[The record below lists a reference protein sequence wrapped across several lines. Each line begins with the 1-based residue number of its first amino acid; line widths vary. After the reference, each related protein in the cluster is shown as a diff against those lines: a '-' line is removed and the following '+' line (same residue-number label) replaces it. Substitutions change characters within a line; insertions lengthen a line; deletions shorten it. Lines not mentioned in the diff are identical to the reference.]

1 LFCCKDLKYNN
12 LMMKRIIFAFCVVAS
27 VLSCAKQGESAS
39 EPSGRTVTLSARCD
53 AADSKVML
61 NSLLKTVWNNGDPV
75 SVFYNGSTGNA
86 KGLFTGSDG
95 AAEGDITVQV
105 AAELAEGEISGTTY
119 AAIPYRE
126 TNHMSGQVLYGSIPA
141 VQYYKDGSYDP
152 EGVLLVASTPSTSLT
167 FRYAC
172 AVLSLEVKAGGS
184 LPLTISSITL
194 SAAAGEAIAGNVAVD
209 MQNPSQPALSLEG
222 TGSSSI
228 ELRPAASA
236 ASLCTIAAGSSARF
250 YFCAAPVAL
259 AQGYVFNVHLSG
271 DETVLVRNTAAK
283 QLEMAGLLGIECSI
297 SPSVAIIID
306 FDTAFSP
313 ALPTSAT
320 TPPESGAIHT
330 FTNAASSGG
339 QYSITAYSKYY
350 APTVSGQKCFRF
362 NDSGSCLL
370 LPSIPG
376 MRLRSMKAKILT
388 NSGSKPMSVAST
400 KGSSAGDIVPRTDFL
415 NDELISA
422 VAYGTTDAPLY
433 LYTHSVNTQIESI
446 ELYFE

>member
-1 LFCCKDLKYNN
+1 
-12 LMMKRIIFAFCVVAS
+12 MMKRIIFALCIAAS
-27 VLSCAKQGESAS
+27 VLSCTKQGGTAD

-61 NSLLKTVWNNGDPV
+61 TSGLQTVWNNGDPV
-75 SVFYNGSTGNA
+75 SVFYNGTTSNA
-86 KGLFTGSDG
+86 RALFTGSDG

-126 TNHMSGQVLYGSIPA
+126 TNHLSGGVLYGSIPA
-141 VQYYKDGSYDP
+141 VQHYRNGSYDP

-172 AVLSLEVKAGGS
+172 SVLCLEVKAGGS
-184 LPLTISSITL
+184 LPLTVNSITL
-194 SAAAGEAIAGNVAVD
+194 SSAAGEAIAGNVAVD
-209 MQNPSQPALSLEG
+209 MQNPSQPALSFEG
-222 TGSSSI
+222 AGVSSI
-228 ELRPAASA
+228 DLRPAASG
-236 ASLCTIAAGSSARF
+236 SGLCTIAAGNSAKF

-259 AQGYVFNVHLSG
+259 AQGYVFDVHLSG
-271 DETVLVRNTAAK
+271 DETVRVRNTAAK
-283 QLEMAGLLGIECSI
+283 QLEMAGLLGIDCNI

-306 FDTAFSP
+306 FDTTFTP

-320 TPPESGAIHT
+320 TPDESGATHT

-339 QYSITAYSKYY
+339 QYSITAYSTYY
-350 APTVSGQKCFRF
+350 GPTVSGQKCFRF
-362 NDSGSCLL
+362 NTSGSCLL

-376 MRLRSMKAKILT
+376 MRLRSMKARVMT
-388 NSGSKPMSVAST
+388 TQASKPMSVAST
-400 KGSSAGDIVPRTDFL
+400 KGSTAGDVVPRTDFMSG
-415 NDELISA
+415 ELTSA
-422 VAYGTTDAPLY
+422 IAYGKADTPLY
-433 LYTHSVNTQIESI
+433 LCTHSVNTQIESI

>member
-1 LFCCKDLKYNN
+1 
-12 LMMKRIIFAFCVVAS
+12 MKRIIFAFCVVAS
-27 VLSCAKQGESAS
+27 VLSCAKQGGTTD
-39 EPSGRTVTLSARCD
+39 EPSGRTVTLSAKCD
-53 AADSKVML
+53 AACSKVML
-61 NSLLKTVWNNGDPV
+61 TSGLQTVWNNGDPV
-75 SVFYNGSTGNA
+75 SVFYNGTNVNSRA
-86 KGLFTGSDG
+86 LFTGSDG
-95 AAEGDITVQV
+95 AASGEISFQV
-105 AAELAEGEISGTTY
+105 ESGVGGGEISGTTF

-126 TNHMSGQVLYGSIPA
+126 TNRLSGQVLHGSIPA
-141 VQYYKDGSYDP
+141 VQYYRNGSYDP
-152 EGVLLVASTPSTSLT
+152 EAVLLVASTPSTSLT

-172 AVLSLEVKAGGS
+172 SVLCLEVEAGGS
-184 LPLTISSITL
+184 LPLTIHSITL
-194 SAAAGEAIAGNVAVD
+194 SSAAGEAIAGGVAVD
-209 MQNPSQPALSLEG
+209 MQDPSQPSLSPEG
-222 TGSSSI
+222 EGGSSI
-228 ELRPAASA
+228 ELRPAATESD
-236 ASLCTIAAGSSARF
+236 LCTIPAGSSAKF
-250 YFCAAPVAL
+250 YFCVAPVAL
-259 AQGYVFNVHLSG
+259 AQGYVFDVHLSG
-271 DETVLVRNTAAK
+271 DETVRVRNTAAK

-320 TPPESGAIHT
+320 TPPESGATHT